1 MSRINS
7 DNYNSITYL
16 IYKCGWNISIWNKR
30 YGNGFYGMISR
41 QNLITDIEDI
51 LTGADIEACELE
63 FYLYN
68 EGNWLPISSGD
79 SISNVLKSLEVKIEK
94 FINNDFWINKT
105 LDIFEKIIE
114 ENDGN
119 YGFKIALDND
129 KQNVFK
135 WVD

>member
-7 DNYNSITYL
+7 DNYKSVTYL

-79 SISNVLKSLEVKIEK
+79 SISDVLKSLEIKIEK
-94 FINNDFWINKT
+94 FINNDF
-105 LDIFEKIIE
+105 
-114 ENDGN
+114 G
-119 YGFKIALDND
+119 
-129 KQNVFK
+129 
-135 WVD
+135 